1 MIKYNNILVKDQ
13 ETLDNYTKAIG
24 DAIHEVELKA
34 WYGRTKAEQVFN
46 EVYPKEIRCGN
57 NLFEGGLFKKGFI
70 EGYNKC
76 EEDISKK
83 IL

>member
-34 WYGRTKAEQVFN
+34 WYRCKT
-46 EVYPKEIRCGN
+46 KEIEIKKDIIVAN
-57 NLFEGGLFKKGFI
+57 NGEHTVIKIIKKFQEILKVLDDLCEGVNLV
-70 EGYNKC
+70 
-76 EEDISKK
+76 
-83 IL
+83 